1 MFDLLTHGKI
11 LADRV
16 RNESY
21 ANAIREVVREGDVVL
36 DLGTGTG
43 IHAVLACKAG
53 AAKVYAV
60 ESAPIVNLAR
70 EIFEE
75 NGVADRVEVI
85 EGTSERLQVGQRADV
100 LICDLR
106 GVLPYFA
113 TALRSILD
121 ARSRLLQPGARIIPA
136 IDRINVALVESPDAW
151 ALHDAVWNVDGVSL
165 QAARM
170 LAVNATH
177 RHAFAP
183 EEVVSTSERV
193 TEIDYRT
200 FDTADFATS
209 VRLACTRSGV
219 VHGLALWFD
228 SELAPGVHLS
238 NRPGAGERI
247 YGQLFLPFGRPV
259 PIADGESI
267 DVDLSARIFEG
278 EDDYLWKWN
287 TAVTRGGSRIP
298 LFRQSSFF
306 AIPQLL
312 ARRT

>member
-1 MFDLLTHGKI
+1 MFDLLTHGRI

-16 RNESY
+16 RNEAY
-21 ANAIREVVREGDVVL
+21 ANAIRAVVREGDVVL

-60 ESAPIVNLAR
+60 ESAAIVNLAR
-70 EIFEE
+70 EVFEE
-75 NGVADRVEVI
+75 NGVADRVEVF
-85 EGTSERLQVGQRADV
+85 ESTSERIQVEPRADV
-100 LICDLR
+100 MICDLR

-121 ARSRLLQPGARIIPA
+121 ARTRLLKPNARIVPA
-136 IDRINVALVESPDAW
+136 IDRIEVALVESPEAW
-151 ALHDAVWNVDGVSL
+151 ALHDTVWNVDGVAL
-165 QAARM
+165 DAARR

-177 RHAFAP
+177 RHAFTPDEIVSAP
-183 EEVVSTSERV
+183 ERV
-193 TEIDYRT
+193 AEIDYRT
-200 FDTADFATS
+200 FHSTDLATS
-209 VRLACTRSGV
+209 LRLATLRAGIA
-219 VHGLALWFD
+219 HGIALWFD

-247 YGQLFLPFGRPV
+247 YGQLFLPFERPV
-259 PIADGESI
+259 PIARGESI
-267 DVDLSARIFEG
+267 DVDLSARILDG

-287 TAVTRGGSRIP
+287 TSIIRGDSRIP
-298 LFRQSSFF
+298 LFRQATFF

-312 ARRT
+312 ARRK